1 MLRTPLYQKHLEMGA
16 RMVEFAGYEMPLH
29 YRGGINEEHLAV
41 RSGAGAF
48 DVSHMAEL
56 RVKGPEA
63 TTFLSFATLNEP
75 ARLKVGRGQYSMVP
89 NDQGG
94 LVDDVYVYREGEEE
108 YLVVANAA
116 NRHAVASHLRTLAAG
131 RDVTVTDES
140 DEWALIAVQGPSA
153 ALLLDRLVE
162 PDLTEVK
169 RNATVD
175 AAISGVPVRLSRT
188 GYTGEDGFEV
198 FVRPEDA
205 EAVWDVVVKEGA
217 TPCGLGARDTLRLEA
232 GFPLYGHELTER
244 TNPLCTD
251 FAWVV
256 KDKPFY
262 GREAMWGRECR
273 RRLVG
278 VRMVD
283 RAIPRQGYRVLDR
296 DRNVVG
302 EVSSGTLSPLTRESI
317 GFAWVDVSYAET
329 GTRLWVEVRGRPV
342 AAVVVKPPFH
352 HR

>member
-1 MLRTPLYQKHLEMGA
+1 
-16 RMVEFAGYEMPLH
+16 
-29 YRGGINEEHLAV
+29 
-41 RSGAGAF
+41 
-48 DVSHMAEL
+48 
-56 RVKGPEA
+56 
-63 TTFLSFATLNEP
+63 
-75 ARLKVGRGQYSMVP
+75 LKVGRGQYSMVP

-205 EAVWDVVVKEGA
+205 
-217 TPCGLGARDTLRLEA
+217 
-232 GFPLYGHELTER
+232 
-244 TNPLCTD
+244 
-251 FAWVV
+251 
-256 KDKPFY
+256 
-262 GREAMWGRECR
+262 
-273 RRLVG
+273 
-278 VRMVD
+278 
-283 RAIPRQGYRVLDR
+283 
-296 DRNVVG
+296 
-302 EVSSGTLSPLTRESI
+302 
-317 GFAWVDVSYAET
+317 
-329 GTRLWVEVRGRPV
+329 
-342 AAVVVKPPFH
+342 
-352 HR
+352 